1 MEAGKAKWKSG
12 KIQVRVA
19 HQIQTCSMKTK
30 LETNGMSTLETFVKY
45 FEALMAVVYV
55 AAGISLLLK
64 GDKFFNMPFYFSV
77 PLGLIL
83 TLYGAFRGSR
93 VYKKYFQTQHEND
106 N

>member
-1 MEAGKAKWKSG
+1 
-12 KIQVRVA
+12 
-19 HQIQTCSMKTK
+19 MKNR

-45 FEALMAVVYV
+45 FGALMALIYV
-55 AAGISLLLK
+55 AAGISLLLN
-64 GDKFFNMPFYFSV
+64 GDKFFNLPNYYSI

-83 TLYGAFRGSR
+83 TFYGAFRGSR